1 MRLSTS
7 SYRRCFNRK
16 CSFCWRTSTT
26 QTWWKSNT
34 ASCRQF
40 KRLLECTEDS
50 FLSQVID
57 GLTRGDIVLDLLL
70 SSVNELFGDIR
81 IGGCLDCS
89 DHAMVEFMFQRDLR
103 QVKSKIGKRNFRKA
117 EFQLFRE

>member
-1 MRLSTS
+1 M
-7 SYRRCFNRK
+7 
-16 CSFCWRTSTT
+16 
-26 QTWWKSNT
+26 
-34 ASCRQF
+34 
-40 KRLLECTEDS
+40 
-50 FLSQVID
+50 
-57 GLTRGDIVLDLLL
+57 LDLLL
-70 SSVNELFGDIR
+70 TNVNELIGDIR